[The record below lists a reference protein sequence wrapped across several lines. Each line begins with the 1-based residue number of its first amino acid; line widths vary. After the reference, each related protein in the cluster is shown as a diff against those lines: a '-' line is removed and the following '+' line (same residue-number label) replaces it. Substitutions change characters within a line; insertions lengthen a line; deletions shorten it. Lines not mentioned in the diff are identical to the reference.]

1 MKFQV
6 GSVTVDLIDEGDRI
20 CLGVVAKAKPFEPRT
35 LEVFGELCAKA
46 GDGFVIDVG
55 AYTGLF
61 SIAAAKMGC
70 KVIGV
75 EPLPQ
80 NFARLVEN
88 AERNDALRPG
98 VNFINAACADFDGDG
113 SIAFNPRVSF
123 TSGASLKNQKLVKTK
138 RYGAIQTRVLTL
150 DGWDWNDVPVAV
162 IKIDVERAEPD
173 VLRGARGLL
182 ARCKPALI
190 VEVLGDD
197 EKAAVLAAATGYRV
211 AEQMDGRNLLLLP
224 A

>member
-6 GSVTVDLIDEGDRI
+6 DTVTVDLLDDGDRI
-20 CLGVVAKAKPFEPRT
+20 CLGVVAKGKPFEPRT

-46 GDGFVIDVG
+46 SYGFVLDVG

-70 KVIGV
+70 RVIGF
-75 EPLPQ
+75 EPLAQ
-80 NFARLVEN
+80 NFERAIAN
-88 AERNDALRPG
+88 AKRNDALRPG
-98 VNFINAACADFDGDG
+98 VNFVNAACGDFDGEG
-113 SIAFNPRVSF
+113 SIAFNQRVPL
-123 TSGASLKNQKLVKTK
+123 TSGASLKSQGLVKTK
-138 RYGAIQTRVLTL
+138 RYEAIPTRVLTL
-150 DGWDWNDVPVAV
+150 DGWNWGETPVAV

-173 VLRGARGLL
+173 VLRGARDLL

-197 EKAAVLAAATGYRV
+197 EKAAVLAAAPGYRV
-211 AEQMDGRNLLLLP
+211 AERMDGRNLLLLP